1 VRFPAKPCLIS
12 AMKLSV
18 IIPAFNEAKR
28 IEACLNNVS
37 AALQA
42 NARPFLTTEVIVADN
57 NSTDATAELARR
69 AGARV
74 VFEPVN
80 QIARAR
86 NAGAKAATGDW
97 FLFLD
102 ADTLLRAPTV
112 TEMLGFI
119 ESGNCVGGGTV
130 LQFDKTPVLARGIT
144 AIGNILIRCLK
155 WTCGCFIFCR
165 ANAFR
170 DFGGFNEEFFAGED
184 VEFGKAMKR
193 WGRLR
198 GLQVALVRAHP
209 PVTSSRK
216 LELYSAR
223 EVTTLILRYLLFPK
237 RTTRDKS
244 RLAIFYDGRR

>member
-1 VRFPAKPCLIS
+1 
-12 AMKLSV
+12 MKLSV

-28 IEACLNNVS
+28 IEDCLKNVF

-42 NARPFLTTEVIVADN
+42 NVRPFLTTEVIVVDN

-69 AGARV
+69 AGAKV

-86 NAGAKAATGDW
+86 NAGAKAAAGEW

-119 ESGNCVGGGTV
+119 ESGNYVGGGTI
-130 LQFDKTPVLARGIT
+130 LQFDKMSSFAQGLAIM
-144 AIGNILIRCLK
+144 GNVLIRCLK

-165 ANAFR
+165 AKAFR
-170 DFGGFNEEFFAGED
+170 DFGGFNEQFFAGED

-193 WGRLR
+193 WGKLR
-198 GLQVALVRAHP
+198 GFQVALVRAHP
-209 PVTSSRK
+209 PITSSRK
-216 LELYSAR
+216 LQLYSAR
-223 EVTTLILRYLLFPK
+223 EVTTLIVRYLLFPK